1 MVETKNSNNLLPI
14 SETLFIPLVARA
26 TETARDNPIISD
38 EKSVEILKTINLDDK
53 ITDGGM
59 ISTLGILSRT
69 KVIDDEVKRILSQD
83 KNATIVNLGAGLDTR
98 ITRVDNGLLKW
109 YDLDFPDVIKFRSQF
124 FSENERIQ
132 TIPKSVLDTT
142 WTEQIHFDKNS
153 KVVIIAEGLLM
164 YFSENDVSKILTL
177 LAREFPRAHMF
188 FDVVHSYFINKK
200 ISSTFLWGI
209 NNAKEIEK
217 LHPAVE
223 LIQSWSAGNLLKERQ
238 PMILRLLNILPA
250 TKNRSQ
256 ILHIQFKQ

>member
-1 MVETKNSNNLLPI
+1 MGKNISNLLPI

-38 EKSVEILKTINLDDK
+38 TKSVEILRTMNLEDK
-53 ITDGGM
+53 ITDGGS

-69 KVIDDEVKRILSQD
+69 KIIDDEVNRILSQNA
-83 KNATIVNLGAGLDTR
+83 NATFINLGAGLDTR

-109 YDLDFPDVIKFRSQF
+109 YDLDLPDAIRVRSQF
-124 FSENERIQ
+124 FSENERVQ
-132 TIPKSVLDTT
+132 AIPKSVLDTT
-142 WTEQIHFDKNS
+142 WTEQIHPYENS
-153 KVVIIAEGLLM
+153 RVIIIAEGLLM
-164 YFSENDVSKILTL
+164 YFMEEDVSKILAL
-177 LAREFPRAHMF
+177 LANHYPGSHMF

-200 ISSTFLWGI
+200 ISNTFLWGI
-209 NNAKEIEK
+209 DQAKDIEK
-217 LHPAVE
+217 LHSSVE

-256 ILHIQFKQ
+256 ILHIRFKQ